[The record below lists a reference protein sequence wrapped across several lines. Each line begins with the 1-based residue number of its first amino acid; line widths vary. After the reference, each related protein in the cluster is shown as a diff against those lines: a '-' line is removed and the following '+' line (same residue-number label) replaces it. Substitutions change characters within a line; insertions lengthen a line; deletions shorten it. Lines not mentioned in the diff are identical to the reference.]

1 MLGECLCHR
10 PCQRDCDRF
19 RIWVLASWNHV
30 ENHFHCSAYALDC
43 NALHYRYCVWRLTL
57 KIERTHLM
65 PRSSWGRIMWRKN
78 TMRRRRRQVIS
89 APYLGKVRRREAA
102 GLNLITRVANARHNT
117 LSNASAH
124 AVAHRLGN
132 FQCIQYSGSHTIEP
146 RKHQAVN
153 VVEGQSLRGFAPQ
166 HVELLSED
174 KGLGFQRSPRPA
186 LWLPTNSYGCYRPRR
201 YRVHRGIPVETPAQ
215 SLA

>member
-1 MLGECLCHR
+1 MLGKCLCHR

-19 RIWVLASWNHV
+19 RIWVLVSWNHV
-30 ENHFHCSAYALDC
+30 ENHFHCSADALDC

-117 LSNASAH
+117 LSNASATPW
-124 AVAHRLGN
+124 LIG
-132 FQCIQYSGSHTIEP
+132 
-146 RKHQAVN
+146 
-153 VVEGQSLRGFAPQ
+153 LRIFSA
-166 HVELLSED
+166 S
-174 KGLGFQRSPRPA
+174 
-186 LWLPTNSYGCYRPRR
+186 N
-201 YRVHRGIPVETPAQ
+201 TPGATR
-215 SLA
+215 